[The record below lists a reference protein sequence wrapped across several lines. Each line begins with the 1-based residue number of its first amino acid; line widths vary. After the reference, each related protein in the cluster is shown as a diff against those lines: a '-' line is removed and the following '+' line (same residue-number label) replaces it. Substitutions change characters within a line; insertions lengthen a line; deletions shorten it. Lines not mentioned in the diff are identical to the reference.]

1 MSNSI
6 DIFIDSEADL
16 AGFAQEMTGV
26 LGVILEPTPEDATV
40 YRFRNSIITLTL
52 APTQSPRYA
61 DYRYHLCVRSD
72 HFGTPSQQKKW
83 REDWG
88 YDFYHALKSAQ
99 KYRLKQPVRL

>member
-6 DIFIDSEADL
+6 DIFVDSEAEL
-16 AGFAQEMTGV
+16 AGFAQEMTQV
-26 LGVILEPTPEDATV
+26 LGVELEPAPEATNL

-52 APTQSPRYA
+52 APTQSPSYA

-72 HFGTPSQQKKW
+72 HFGTPAQQKKW

-99 KYRLKQPVRL
+99 KYRLKQAIRL